1 MTFFDYTDSEPV
13 LVLVNTEA
21 DLKSGLEKSTD
32 ALIEKIE
39 SRVSKYK
46 SEVARLGAIHKRT
59 GSEEYDL
66 RMHTH
71 FLGENESLL
80 KEVREYRSSGIN
92 RDCRQS
98 GWTRLFGIGEIRK
111 LDVIALKFGA
121 LNADICDD
129 LVNKFASLPVPEYE
143 KLRDLYVLDRHQ
155 FFEKMHRILRENLLA
170 EMVKLVKR
178 HHLLVRRVEY
188 IEDAINLYREGRYQS
203 ASLILVSQIEGLLE
217 DCLCDMGCDRLGF
230 ESQTVGS
237 KAESIS
243 GVLRTFV
250 GVDYY
255 KFRLP
260 ILRNELA
267 HGRILPG
274 DKMKEYATS
283 IALDAWGLFNQV
295 VSSRSLKTNQLV
307 EKIKEKSIRTGVER
321 RMLSIEYA
329 DLYRKEPVVALPKF
343 YGLDED
349 ENELLK
355 LAREAETWDALAARC
370 ENEEELSRYF
380 EIGKFI
386 KSEWGGDETIVNNFK
401 TKAVNK
407 LREKKQKLQE
417 SIAKI
422 QHALGIGIVGD
433 GQP

>member
-170 EMVKLVKR
+170 EM
-178 HHLLVRRVEY
+178 
-188 IEDAINLYREGRYQS
+188 
-203 ASLILVSQIEGLLE
+203 EGLLE
-217 DCLCDMGCDRLGF
+217 KR
-230 ESQTVGS
+230 
-237 KAESIS
+237 
-243 GVLRTFV
+243 
-250 GVDYY
+250 
-255 KFRLP
+255 
-260 ILRNELA
+260 
-267 HGRILPG
+267 
-274 DKMKEYATS
+274 
-283 IALDAWGLFNQV
+283 GL
-295 VSSRSLKTNQLV
+295 
-307 EKIKEKSIRTGVER
+307 I
-321 RMLSIEYA
+321 
-329 DLYRKEPVVALPKF
+329 
-343 YGLDED
+343 
-349 ENELLK
+349 
-355 LAREAETWDALAARC
+355 
-370 ENEEELSRYF
+370 
-380 EIGKFI
+380 
-386 KSEWGGDETIVNNFK
+386 
-401 TKAVNK
+401 
-407 LREKKQKLQE
+407 
-417 SIAKI
+417 
-422 QHALGIGIVGD
+422 
-433 GQP
+433 

>member
-1 MTFFDYTDSEPV
+1 MTFLDYTDNEPTLAV
-13 LVLVNTEA
+13 ANTEA

-46 SEVARLGAIHKRT
+46 AEVARLGAIPKHK

-66 RMHTH
+66 RMYTH
-71 FLGENESLL
+71 FLGENEKLL
-80 KEVREYRSSGIN
+80 TEIREYRSNGIN
-92 RDCRQS
+92 LDCRRS
-98 GWTRLFGIGEIRK
+98 SWSRLFGIGGIRK

-121 LNADICDD
+121 LNANVCDG
-129 LVNKFASLPVPEYE
+129 LANKFASLPVSKYE
-143 KLRDLYVLDRHQ
+143 KLRSLYIADRHQ
-155 FFEKMHRILRENLLA
+155 FFEEMHCVLQEKILE
-170 EMVKLVKR
+170 EMVKLAKE
-178 HHLLVRRVEY
+178 HHLLVRRIEF
-188 IEDAINLYREGRYQS
+188 IEDAINLYRAGRYHS
-203 ASLILVSQIEGLLE
+203 ASLILVAQIEGLLE

-230 ESQTVGS
+230 ESQTIGS

-255 KFRLP
+255 KFKLP

-267 HGRILPG
+267 HGRILPS

-295 VSSRSLKTNQLV
+295 VASRSLKTNQLV
-307 EKIKEKSIRTGVER
+307 EKVKEKSTRTGVDR
-321 RMLSIEYA
+321 RMLSIEYV

-355 LAREAETWDALAARC
+355 LAKDAETWDELAARC
-370 ENEEELSRYF
+370 EDEEDLSRYF
-380 EIGKFI
+380 EIGRFI
-386 KSEWGGDETIVNNFK
+386 KSEWGIDETIVNDFK

-407 LREKKQKLQE
+407 VREKKRKSRE

-422 QHALGIGIVGD
+422 RHALGIGIVGD